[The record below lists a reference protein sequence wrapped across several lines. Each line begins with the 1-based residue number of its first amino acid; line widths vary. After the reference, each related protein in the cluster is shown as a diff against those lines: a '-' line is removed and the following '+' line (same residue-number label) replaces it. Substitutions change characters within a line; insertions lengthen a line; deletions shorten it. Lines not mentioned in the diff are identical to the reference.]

1 MQPTTKITAFYVEN
15 FKAIRKGTWFELN
28 KLNILTGANSS
39 GKSTLFNAMKIFTEG
54 FVDGDFPLFDIRKA
68 LPDAGFF
75 EDLLNFNTSKKCF
88 WLGFRYNSVFFNGKM
103 EVKYKFVQD
112 EQKTSITV
120 SEVEIKLK
128 NKYLLSFYRPSANDE
143 SQVVY
148 KNKQKELITFV
159 GIDDDSNPGIIVF
172 AIDLQMLANS
182 KTADHYQKYEDVFA
196 VLQRNFPDGI
206 WTGELLEE
214 ADYYVRMPFTR
225 FSDEFFFD
233 LYNDSYCNLL
243 NNEGKYP
250 IYYDSDGGEA
260 YHEYIQ
266 RVQQIGYTDFIK
278 EYFREFLNELSAQ
291 LRFFYQK
298 QLFHLDLNSDIQ
310 KRIIDSNSLNF
321 KIIDL
326 SYDDKQ
332 RVDKDHSG
340 PLLFMIIF
348 NHSNYQD
355 GMYNWLKLF
364 DLPGYFIT
372 KELENA
378 YHQVLYVDEQN
389 CEINIA
395 DLGKGHAKL
404 IQLMLA
410 IGYKLFMLSDEDRG
424 KQGRWNPN
432 KPQLIIHIEE
442 PEAYFHP
449 KWQSLLADFFVKL
462 SKKYKVQ
469 FLIETHSVYLIQK
482 LQLLVARNE
491 IEPNEVSLLYF
502 EQAKK
507 DVNFRKIN
515 IRNDGLLK
523 ESFGEGFYDESAQLA
538 VALLQHEN
546 LN

>member
-54 FVDGDFPLFDIRKA
+54 FVDGDFPLIDIRKA

-75 EDLLNFNTSKKCF
+75 NNLLNFNTSKKYF
-88 WLGFRYNSVFFNGKM
+88 WLGFRYNSIAFKGKV
-103 EVKYKFVQD
+103 EVKYKFVKE
-112 EQKTSITV
+112 EQENTITV
-120 SEVEIKLK
+120 AEVEIKLK
-128 NKYLLSFYRPSANDE
+128 NKHLLSFYRPAANKPE
-143 SQVVY
+143 VAYY
-148 KNKQKELITFV
+148 KNKQKELIRFV
-159 GIDDDSNPGIIVF
+159 GIDDDNNPGEIVF

-182 KTADHYQKYEDVFA
+182 KTAVHYQKYEDVFA
-196 VLQRNFPDGI
+196 VLQKNFPNGI
-206 WTGELLEE
+206 WTGELLDEN
-214 ADYYVRMPFTR
+214 DYYVRMPFTR
-225 FSDEFFFD
+225 FSDEFFFE

-243 NNEGKYP
+243 NYEGKYP
-250 IYYDSDGGEA
+250 IFYDSDGGEA
-260 YHEYIQ
+260 HYEYNQ
-266 RVQQIGYTDFIK
+266 RLQQIGYTDFIK

-291 LRFFYQK
+291 IRFFYQK

-310 KRIIDSNSLNF
+310 KRIIDANSLNI
-321 KIIDL
+321 KIIKLNYINKQFIEKNNTDSL
-326 SYDDKQ
+326 LIKSLFVSDFEVMYD
-332 RVDKDHSG
+332 
-340 PLLFMIIF
+340 
-348 NHSNYQD
+348 
-355 GMYNWLKLF
+355 WLKLF

-372 KELENA
+372 KEIENA
-378 YHQVLYVDEQN
+378 YHQVIYVDDDKR
-389 CEINIA
+389 EINIA

-424 KQGRWNPN
+424 KQFKWNRT

-442 PEAYFHP
+442 PEAYLHP
-449 KWQSLLADFFVKL
+449 KWQSLLADFFVML
-462 SKKYKVQ
+462 SKNHKVQ

-507 DVNFRKIN
+507 DVSFRKIN
-515 IRNDGLLK
+515 IRKDGLLK
-523 ESFGEGFYDESAQLA
+523 ESFGEGFYDESAHLA
-538 VALLQHEN
+538 VALLEHEN

>member
-1 MQPTTKITAFYVEN
+1 
-15 FKAIRKGTWFELN
+15 
-28 KLNILTGANSS
+28 
-39 GKSTLFNAMKIFTEG
+39 
-54 FVDGDFPLFDIRKA
+54 
-68 LPDAGFF
+68 
-75 EDLLNFNTSKKCF
+75 
-88 WLGFRYNSVFFNGKM
+88 
-103 EVKYKFVQD
+103 
-112 EQKTSITV
+112 
-120 SEVEIKLK
+120 
-128 NKYLLSFYRPSANDE
+128 
-143 SQVVY
+143 
-148 KNKQKELITFV
+148 
-159 GIDDDSNPGIIVF
+159 
-172 AIDLQMLANS
+172 
-182 KTADHYQKYEDVFA
+182 
-196 VLQRNFPDGI
+196 
-206 WTGELLEE
+206 
-214 ADYYVRMPFTR
+214 MPFTR

>member
-1 MQPTTKITAFYVEN
+1 MARENKITAFYVEN

-28 KLNILTGANSS
+28 KINILTGANSS

-54 FVDGDFPLFDIRKA
+54 FVDGDFPVIDIRKA
-68 LPDAGFF
+68 LPDSGYFK
-75 EDLLNFNTSKKCF
+75 DLLNFNAKDKHF
-88 WLGFRYNSVFFNGKM
+88 WLGFRYNSIVFKGKV
-103 EVKYKFVQD
+103 EVKYKFIQK
-112 EQKTSITV
+112 EQENALTV
-120 SEVEIKLK
+120 AEVIIKLK
-128 NKYLLSFYRPSANDE
+128 NKHLISFIKPSDYGE
-143 SQVVY
+143 VVY
-148 KNKQKELITFV
+148 KNKQQEVISFACV
-159 GIDDDSNPGIIVF
+159 NEDNPGEIAFVV
-172 AIDLQMLANS
+172 DLQMLANS
-182 KTADHYQKYEDVFA
+182 KTTDHYQKYEDVFA
-196 VLQRNFPDGI
+196 VLQKNFPDGI
-206 WTGELLEE
+206 WTGEILEE
-214 ADYYVRMPFTR
+214 QDYYLRRPYTR

-243 NNEGKYP
+243 NNDGKYP
-250 IYYDSDGGEA
+250 IFYDSDGGEA
-260 YHEYIQ
+260 HYNYKQ
-266 RVQQIGYTDFIK
+266 KVQHIGFKDFIK
-278 EYFREFLNELSAQ
+278 DYLYEFLNELSAQ

-298 QLFHLDLNSDIQ
+298 KLFHLDLVSDIQ
-310 KRIIDSNSLNF
+310 KRVIDTNSLNF
-321 KIIDL
+321 KIPNLSNEEKQNYEINNSGSLLLIVLSIFVHVPFHID
-326 SYDDKQ
+326 
-332 RVDKDHSG
+332 
-340 PLLFMIIF
+340 
-348 NHSNYQD
+348 
-355 GMYNWLKLF
+355 MYYWLKIF
-364 DLPGYFIT
+364 GLPGHFIT
-372 KELENA
+372 KEIDIGF
-378 YHQVLYVDEQN
+378 HQVMYVDEKER
-389 CEINIA
+389 EINIA

-410 IGYKLFMLSDEDRG
+410 IGNKLFMLSDEDRG

-502 EQAKK
+502 EQTKK

-515 IRNDGLLK
+515 IRKDGLLK

-538 VALLQHEN
+538 VALLEHEN